1 MFRFRYIKEILRESV
16 SFAWT
21 SLKTNAMRSILSM
34 LGIIIGIF
42 TIISILTFV
51 TSLDHSV
58 RSSVSKLGGD
68 VIYIQKWPWVV
79 EGEYPWWKFLNRPE
93 AKYQEMV
100 LVKRKLDNYSAIAF
114 GLNISNKA
122 LAYNKEQFK
131 RAVVTA
137 YSYDFIK
144 IFDVK
149 FQDGR
154 YFTDEESKGG
164 QPKII
169 IGYNIAKSLFNGE
182 DPIDKTIKVFNKK
195 LKVIGVL
202 EKDGNNA
209 VNINNF
215 DNAAIV
221 PLNFIRYLYGSDL
234 SSFDPM
240 IIVKGKNEKEVSAME
255 GELRGIMRS
264 IRRLSPYQEDDFSLN
279 KIDLLNDRLN
289 VLFKSLGL
297 AGWIIAAFSI
307 LVGGF
312 GTANI
317 MFVTVKERT
326 SLIGI
331 EKALGAPRYYILSQF
346 LGEAIILCLIG
357 GAIGMILVTIGI
369 LIVNS
374 FSDLQLILTI
384 KNVLIGLSLS
394 MFIGI
399 IAGFI
404 PAYQA
409 SRLDPINAIRNRF

>member
-1 MFRFRYIKEILRESV
+1 MFRVRYIKEILRESV
-16 SFAWT
+16 GFAWS
-21 SLKTNAMRSILSM
+21 SLKTNAMRSLLSM

-51 TSLDHSV
+51 TSLDQSV

-100 LVKRKLDNYSAIAF
+100 LIRKKLDNYSAIAF
-114 GLNISNKA
+114 GVNISNKA

-131 RAVVTA
+131 RAVITA

-149 FQDGR
+149 FESGR

-169 IGYNIAKSLFNGE
+169 IGNNIAKSLFNGE

-195 LKVIGVL
+195 LKVIGVF

-209 VNINNF
+209 VDINNF
-215 DNAAIV
+215 DNAAVV
-221 PLNFIRYLYGSDL
+221 PLNFIRYLYGTDL
-234 SSFDPM
+234 SNFDPM
-240 IIVKGKNEKEVSAME
+240 IIVKGTNEKEVSAME

-264 IRRLSPYQEDDFSLN
+264 VRRLSPYQEDDFALN

-289 VLFKSLGL
+289 MLFKSLSL

-317 MFVTVKERT
+317 MFVSVKERT

-357 GAIGMILVTIGI
+357 GAIGLILVSIGI

-374 FSDLQLILTI
+374 ASDLKLILTL
-384 KNVLIGLSLS
+384 KNVMIGMSLS
-394 MFIGI
+394 MIIGI
-399 IAGFI
+399 VAGFI
-404 PAYQA
+404 PAFQA